1 MKLVDA
7 YKILK
12 KLQNKKIAELINSSK
27 TNIKEFKINKGGVG
41 QLLLQYL
48 DLALDSNLTDFDDG
62 ELKTN
67 KTNKDGVSKETIFIT
82 QVSKIIDE
90 LVSSTPKPF
99 LESNLYKKIKN
110 LIFIGICKDDKNVNE
125 WFFTNCFHVNYK
137 KNVEIYKQLEIDYN
151 EICLKLVNSIQT
163 SKDKFIHTTNG
174 KFIQIRSKDSK
185 PYHPIF
191 SHIYKRNISN
201 KNHAFYFKK
210 EFMEYVKNI

>member
-1 MKLVDA
+1 MKLEDA
-7 YKILK
+7 YKTLK
-12 KLQNKKIAELINSSK
+12 TLQNKKITQLINSSN

-48 DLALDSNLTDFDDG
+48 GLDLDSNLTDFDDG

-67 KTNKDGVSKETIFIT
+67 KTNKNGISKETIFIT

-90 LVSSTPKPF
+90 LVSSKPKQF

-110 LIFIGICKDDKNVNE
+110 LIFIGICKDNKNVNE

-137 KNVEIYKQLEIDYN
+137 KNPEIYKQLEKDYN
-151 EICLKLVNSIQT
+151 DICLQLVNSIET
-163 SKDKFIHTTNG
+163 AKDKFIHTANG

-185 PYHPIF
+185 PYHPIY
-191 SHIYKRNISN
+191 SHTYKREISN

-210 EFMEYVKNI
+210 EFMEYVKTI